1 MPTVSMLGAALLGLA
16 LGREALADG
25 TQRASGSFEVKV
37 TPVAGADTGAA
48 AARLSLA
55 KTFAGDLVGT
65 SRGDMWTADTA
76 VEGSAGY
83 VAIEKVEGALRGRSG
98 SFKLLHQGTMRRGSD
113 FQLRIVVVPE
123 SGTDQLT
130 GLAGTMSIRIEGKAH
145 YYDFDY
151 TLPEP
156 R

>member
-1 MPTVSMLGAALLGLA
+1 MATISGMSAVLFGLA
-16 LGREALADG
+16 LGTEAMADSP
-25 TQRASGSFEVKV
+25 QRASGTFEVKV
-37 TPVAGADTGAA
+37 TPVAGADTGVA
-48 AARLSLA
+48 AARLSIE
-55 KTFAGDLVGT
+55 KTFAGDLIGT
-65 SRGDMWTADTA
+65 SRADMWTADTA

-83 VAIEKVEGALRGRSG
+83 VAVEKVEGALRGHRG
-98 SFKLLHQGTMRRGSD
+98 SFKLLHQGTMRRGAD
-113 FQLRIVVVPE
+113 FQIRIVVVPE

-151 TLPEP
+151 TLPEA